1 MGAVTPLFIFGMG
14 RSGTTNALRV
24 ANAHPLVMMTGE
36 IPLSLLKEF
45 FATLDAADR
54 VYSDKREGWFDRKA
68 DYMFESFHYLSKDA
82 SDRRRDRRDTA
93 LFRGHKMPKLE
104 VMFDRYEEHFA
115 SAGLTPRYFYC
126 ARNPFDCWRSYRA
139 TTWTAY
145 KDAEAF
151 LAHYTRSFEQLDY
164 MRGKVGERIMVLN
177 LDELVATGDNS
188 AFYRDRL
195 FAPLGLDFPEETAWR
210 IEKMEAKMT
219 DKKRRGRGPA
229 LTDED
234 RAVIEAHPGIAELNE
249 TMFAPFRK
257 APS

>member
-24 ANAHPLVMMTGE
+24 ANAHPSVMMTGE

-45 FATLDAADR
+45 FLTLDAADR
-54 VYSDKREGWFDRKA
+54 VYSNKREGWFDRKA
-68 DYMFESFHYLSKDA
+68 GYMFESFGYLSKES

-93 LFRGHKMPKLE
+93 LFRGHKTPKLE
-104 VMFDRYEEHFA
+104 VLFDQYEAHFA
-115 SAGLTPRYFYC
+115 SAGLEPRYFYC

-139 TTWTAY
+139 TSWTAY

-151 LAHYTRSFEQLDY
+151 LAHYTRSFRQLDY
-164 MRGKVGERIMVLN
+164 MRDKVGERITILN
-177 LDELVATGDNS
+177 LDELIAAEEKN

-195 FAPLGLDFPEETAWR
+195 FAPLGLDFPEETAVR
-210 IEKMEAKMT
+210 IEKMEAKMEA
-219 DKKRRGRGPA
+219 KRKRGRGPA

-257 APS
+257 APR